1 MGLSR
6 GTTCLELE
14 STKGIRG
21 TIGRS
26 GRATTISGSVSTS
39 RGYGNMVDRVTRI
52 RVHRVV
58 GRIIGGGVTTQ
69 WTRVS
74 SSLATIIL
82 SVVGAPTSRDI
93 NFFLIPR
100 TRPVSHHDRSEIPQ
114 EIVTVGDGVRGSPR
128 FRATQPY
135 LVWGNK
141 EIVDGNRVGGQL
153 HDGSILIFREG
164 KGAETAKIPWSSSV
178 VPVFGEIE
186 ITKGH

>member
-58 GRIIGGGVTTQ
+58 GRIIGGGVRPNGPALARRWRRSYCLLSGPLRAGILT
-69 WTRVS
+69 S
-74 SSLATIIL
+74 S
-82 SVVGAPTSRDI
+82 
-93 NFFLIPR
+93 
-100 TRPVSHHDRSEIPQ
+100 
-114 EIVTVGDGVRGSPR
+114 
-128 FRATQPY
+128 
-135 LVWGNK
+135 
-141 EIVDGNRVGGQL
+141 
-153 HDGSILIFREG
+153 
-164 KGAETAKIPWSSSV
+164 
-178 VPVFGEIE
+178 
-186 ITKGH
+186 